1 MGRTRAQ
8 QTFVMR
14 RSGTTKTLCDG
25 WRILLGK
32 LHIRR
37 RHVQVRLYLF
47 IIIVRSSSCI
57 SAGDVNMVLCMRVL
71 TLRRHVPSPA
81 TEQWAH
87 LPRLLGQRA
96 TFPSSKLFHLS
107 ENAGRRPA
115 AAAPRQVH
123 SSALVGGVENGRR

>member
-1 MGRTRAQ
+1 MSRIHAQ

-57 SAGDVNMVLCMRVL
+57 SAGDVNMVPCVRVL
-71 TLRRHVPSPA
+71 TFRRHVPISA
-81 TEQWAH
+81 TEQWTH
-87 LPRLLGQRA
+87 LPRLWSQRA
-96 TFPSSKLFHLS
+96 TIPSSKSFHLS
-107 ENAGRRPA
+107 EKAGRRPA
-115 AAAPRQVH
+115 ATAPRQVH